1 MCSNNLDKK
10 QIADL
15 LGISEESVTLI
26 QDSGGYISSGVVA
39 TLLGV
44 RGQTLRNWHNK
55 GTLVPERVLV
65 SGHRRYSL
73 QQVIDFK
80 RKSRKEV

>member
-15 LGISEESVTLI
+15 LG
-26 QDSGGYISSGVVA
+26 ISSGVVA

-55 GTLVPERVLV
+55 GTLVPERVLA

>member
-26 QDSGGYISSGVVA
+26 QDSGGYI
-39 TLLGV
+39 
-44 RGQTLRNWHNK
+44 
-55 GTLVPERVLV
+55 
-65 SGHRRYSL
+65 L
-73 QQVIDFK
+73 QG
-80 RKSRKEV
+80 